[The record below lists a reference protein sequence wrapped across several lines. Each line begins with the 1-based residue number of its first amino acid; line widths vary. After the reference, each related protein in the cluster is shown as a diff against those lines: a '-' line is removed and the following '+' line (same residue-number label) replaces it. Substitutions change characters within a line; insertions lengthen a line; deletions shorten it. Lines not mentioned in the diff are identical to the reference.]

1 LDNAFFRYNQD
12 FVLFGR
18 QHLLMILLTAA
29 LCVVLPVLAKRTLNR
44 RQQIWVARGM
54 SLILSVWVILYI
66 VIRIGLGD
74 FDRTIDVPLDIC
86 NLVALFLPFVM
97 WNPSQKV
104 HEVLYFWIL
113 AGTFQAVLTPY
124 LFNGFPNFTFIKYWI
139 VHGGLVVYAVYVTV
153 VLDLRPRARGI
164 WKAFLYLQL
173 YAAVVLGL
181 NLLLGSNY
189 VYVLGKP
196 PTASALDYFGPW
208 PWYLLVVE
216 GMAFALFALVY
227 LPLRW
232 FEPKSRSLHY

>member
-1 LDNAFFRYNQD
+1 MDAFFRYNQD

-18 QHLLMILLTAA
+18 QHLLMIFLTAA
-29 LCVVLPVLAKRTLNR
+29 LCIALPVLAKRTLNR
-44 RQQIWVARGM
+44 LQQIWVARGM
-54 SLILSVWVILYI
+54 SLTLSVWVILYI
-66 VIRIGLGD
+66 VIRVWLGD

-86 NLVALFLPFVM
+86 NLIALFLPFVM
-97 WNPSQKV
+97 WSPSEKV

-153 VLDLRPRARGI
+153 VLGLRPGARGI
-164 WKAFLYLQL
+164 WKAFVYLQL
-173 YAAVVLGL
+173 YAVFVLGF

-216 GMAFALFALVY
+216 GMALALFAIVY

-232 FEPKSRSLHY
+232 VEPSREPAHY

>member
-1 LDNAFFRYNQD
+1 MDSAFFRHNQD

-29 LCVVLPVLAKRTLNR
+29 LCIALPVLAKRILNR

-54 SLILSVWVILYI
+54 SLAFSVWVILYI

-86 NLVALFLPFVM
+86 NLVALFLPFLM

-139 VHGGLVVYAVYVTV
+139 VHGGESRIVGRLLEGVEQQRFGTGIQIHETNTHSDRLTLVDPGHDALQHELFFDITEMEKKRDV
-153 VLDLRPRARGI
+153 RPHVQR
-164 WKAFLYLQL
+164 
-173 YAAVVLGL
+173 
-181 NLLLGSNY
+181 
-189 VYVLGKP
+189 
-196 PTASALDYFGPW
+196 TASRPNVQASGADIVGFRVDEMGPTR
-208 PWYLLVVE
+208 
-216 GMAFALFALVY
+216 
-227 LPLRW
+227 PL
-232 FEPKSRSLHY
+232 EENT

>member
-1 LDNAFFRYNQD
+1 MDNAFFRYNQD
-12 FVLFGR
+12 FVQFGG
-18 QHLLMILLTAA
+18 QHLLMILLTVA
-29 LCVVLPVLAKRTLNR
+29 LCIALPVLAKRTLNR
-44 RQQIWVARGM
+44 RQQIWVSRGM
-54 SLILSVWVILYI
+54 SLTFSVWVILYI

-86 NLVALFLPFVM
+86 NLVALFLPFLM

-139 VHGGLVVYAVYVTV
+139 VHGGLIVYGVYVTV
-153 VLDLRPRARGI
+153 VLGLRPRAKGI
-164 WKAFLYLQL
+164 WKAFLYFQVYVL
-173 YAAVVLGL
+173 AVLGL

-189 VYVLGKP
+189 VYVLDKP
-196 PTASALDYFGPW
+196 PTASVLDYFGPW

-216 GMAFALFALVY
+216 GLALVLFWILY
-227 LPLRW
+227 QPLKWARA
-232 FEPKSRSLHY
+232 E

>member
-1 LDNAFFRYNQD
+1 MPNAFFRYNQD
-12 FVLFGR
+12 FVLFGG
-18 QHLLMILLTAA
+18 QHLLMIFLIAA
-29 LCVVLPVLAKRTLNR
+29 LCVALPFLTKQALDR

-54 SLILSVWVILYI
+54 SLTLSVWVLLYI
-66 VIRIGLGD
+66 VIRVGLGD

-86 NLVALFLPFVM
+86 NLVALFLPFLM

-139 VHGGLVVYAVYVTV
+139 VHGGLVVYAVYVTA
-153 VLDLRPRARGI
+153 VLELRPRARGI
-164 WKAFLYLQL
+164 WKAFLYLQI
-173 YAAVVLGL
+173 YAVVVLGL

-196 PTASALDYFGPW
+196 PTASVLDYFGPW

-216 GMAFALFALVY
+216 GLALALFGVVY

-232 FEPKSRSLHY
+232 VKAQS